1 DARRGRQRKDG
12 ARLRHGADVIARPR
26 VLLPRLRDIPLRH
39 LCREF
44 HAFANPRTEPRP
56 VRLDE
61 FSVVAPDLARLDHAE
76 GLAPAVKTIG
86 GPAAA
91 PGLWQGIGHAVKR
104 FP

>member
-1 DARRGRQRKDG
+1 
-12 ARLRHGADVIARPR
+12 VIARPR
-26 VLLPRLRDIPLRH
+26 VFLPRLLDIPLRH

-56 VRLDE
+56 MRLDE

-86 GPAAA
+86 SHAAA
-91 PGLWQGIGHAVKR
+91 SGLWQGIGHVVESCPQQHR
-104 FP
+104 DIFIRLLERIL